1 MKKLVFLFLLL
12 SASPSVKSDIL
23 HSVTSSVKLQVDVA
37 ASAAKALPTSYSVSG
52 TNITPTY
59 DSTANAI
66 GGFNLGSITSGVPAA
81 LETTFAVAT
90 PGDSFSLSESW
101 QSGDATPSATSLTNQ
116 AVSSLPMLGET
127 TTTAGGS
134 AGSLAG
140 SIASDHAITNLT
152 PGNAG
157 TSVTGQVITSIQID

>member
-1 MKKLVFLFLLL
+1 MKKLIFIFLLF
-12 SASPSVKSDIL
+12 ASPSVKSDIL

-66 GGFNLGSITSGVPAA
+66 GGMNVGSLTSGVPAA
-81 LETTFAVAT
+81 LETTFAVTT

-101 QSGDATPSATSLTNQ
+101 QTGDATPSATSLTNQ

-140 SIASDHAITNLT
+140 SIASDHAITSLT

>member
-12 SASPSVKSDIL
+12 SASPSKSDIL

-66 GGFNLGSITSGVPAA
+66 GGMNVGSLTSGVPAA
-81 LETTFAVAT
+81 LETTFAVTT

-101 QSGDATPSATSLTNQ
+101 QTGDTTPSATSLTNQ

-140 SIASDHAITNLT
+140 SIASDHAITSLT